1 MHLIALLSFLFQ
13 FKTQTMPFV
22 SQRVSKT
29 ATFEIQAPADAVFPF
44 FGPIKEKEWAYG
56 WDPQR
61 IYPEDASMEEHMIF
75 QSKSSNAHES
85 YFIWMVTKLDVSARL
100 IEYTVSTPN
109 RIWTIGVQCQP
120 QGSNTKVVVTY
131 TYTGLNELGNELN
144 RKALDQM
151 YTEDLKDWER
161 ALNHYLQTGEMLKAL
176 HH

>member
-13 FKTQTMPFV
+13 FNTQTMPFV
-22 SQRVSKT
+22 SERVSKT
-29 ATFEIQAPADAVFPF
+29 ATIEIQAPVKTVFPF
-44 FGPIKEKEWAYG
+44 FGPIKEKDWAYG

-61 IYPEDASMEEHMIF
+61 IYPEDATMEEYMIF
-75 QSKSSNAHES
+75 RSKSSNAHES
-85 YFIWMVTKLDVSARL
+85 HFTWMVTKLDAAAHL

-109 RIWTIGVQCQP
+109 RIWTIRVQCQS
-120 QGSNTKVVVTY
+120 QLSATMVTVTY
-131 TYTGLNELGNELN
+131 TYTGLSELGNELN
-144 RKALDQM
+144 RKALAQM